1 MLKFRDLDVEVMGEI
16 QVAWLLSVF
25 EVREEQ

>member
-1 MLKFRDLDVEVMGEI
+1 MLKFRDPDVEVMDEM

-25 EVREEQ
+25 EVREEL